1 MSLFGELHARL
12 KQCLHVDARRQPLQH
27 HSRKTIMNKIS
38 QVLATATVAAIGL
51 ASTAA
56 FAEGASYDYPQ
67 AVTSNTTRAQVQS
80 ELAQAKRD
88 GSIKVYSISYNHMAA
103 MKSVKSRAEVQ
114 AEVVGT
120 DTATRDAML
129 GEDSGSFALS
139 HKPARSA
146 GTVLATR

>member
-1 MSLFGELHARL
+1 
-12 KQCLHVDARRQPLQH
+12 
-27 HSRKTIMNKIS
+27 MNKLS

-56 FAEGASYDYPQ
+56 FAEGSSYDYPQ

-88 GSIKVYSISYNHMAA
+88 GSIKVWSTSYNHMAA
-103 MKSVKSRAEVQ
+103 VKSLKSRADVQ
-114 AEVVGT
+114 AELLGT
-120 DTATRDAML
+120 EPAVRDAMI

-139 HKPARSA
+139 PKPARSA
-146 GTVLATR
+146 GTVLAAR